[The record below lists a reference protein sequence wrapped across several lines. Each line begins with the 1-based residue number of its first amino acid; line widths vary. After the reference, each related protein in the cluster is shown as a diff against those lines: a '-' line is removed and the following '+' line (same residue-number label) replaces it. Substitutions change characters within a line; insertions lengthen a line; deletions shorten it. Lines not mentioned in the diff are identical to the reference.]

1 MNNIEN
7 IVENNMYNENFIKE
21 SLSEYLESITELLQ
35 ESDARFFM
43 NKTDKDSLFWI
54 LNDSRKIINYCEE
67 LIINSNNQ
75 ENHKIME
82 IIHSYHTKIY
92 ENFNN

>member
-43 NKTDKDSLFWI
+43 NKYDKELFWI
-54 LNDSRKIINYCEE
+54 FNDSRKILHYCEE
-67 LIINSNNQ
+67 LISNSNNQ
-75 ENHKIME
+75 DNHKIME
-82 IIHSYHTKIY
+82 TIISYHTKIF
-92 ENFNN
+92 ENSNN